1 MSHSS
6 CKSNDSNENF
16 AAGLSQQQH
25 HQHPQSHQSV
35 TSSFNDVEILA
46 QPVSYAPVRAMKHAP
61 TGIFKHGLKNA
72 RAKPDNSNYAPTH
85 NNLPTIGSNKHFT
98 QFRNQINQ
106 QQQQHQNSSITPDV
120 LNVNQQFHQ
129 QHDIVENGTS
139 NTNYN
144 NLNITTTNALGIG
157 GIGGIPSVVNNQH
170 YLLCNGGTGNAPQD
184 ATGNQSTAIV
194 NNINS
199 YNFDLNELKQPKT
212 TTKMLQKSSTGGNK
226 RSRQIREREQNNLG
240 GIGGGAGGSGAW
252 TIPFHDLN
260 LASSTTARLDSKSSA
275 KLFDDLKENVY
286 LEVSALIAA
295 NESRPQFL
303 INLFRDLQLIS
314 TSDPLRT
321 RLLQA
326 FKEVYSQYGESGP
339 NVLPQD
345 VSSSSNQVASD
356 NRQTSPNI
364 DYTSAESTPVVKY
377 LHSHMMRLSLD
388 LILYFF
394 HFISTVYTRSSII
407 YRRWTSQI
415 YYARC

>member
-1 MSHSS
+1 MFCIALNYSYSRQNLLSNSS
-6 CKSNDSNENF
+6 CKSNEDVCT
-16 AAGLSQQQH
+16 GLS
-25 HQHPQSHQSV
+25 
-35 TSSFNDVEILA
+35 
-46 QPVSYAPVRAMKHAP
+46 
-61 TGIFKHGLKNA
+61 NA
-72 RAKPDNSNYAPTH
+72 TQMTH
-85 NNLPTIGSNKHFT
+85 NNLPTIGSNKYFT

-106 QQQQHQNSSITPDV
+106 QQQQQQQNSSIVTPDV
-120 LNVNQQFHQ
+120 LNVNQQHFHQ
-129 QHDIVENGTS
+129 QHDIVENGGTS

-144 NLNITTTNALGIG
+144 NLNITTSNALGIG
-157 GIGGIPSVVNNQH
+157 GIASVVNNQQ
-170 YLLCNGGTGNAPQD
+170 YLLCNGGTGNVTAD
-184 ATGNQSTAIV
+184 GSLATGIQTNNQSSAIV

-240 GIGGGAGGSGAW
+240 GASGGGAGGTGAW
-252 TIPFHDLN
+252 TIPFLDLN
-260 LASSTTARLDSKSSA
+260 LASSAAARHDSKSSA

-339 NVLPQD
+339 NLLQED
-345 VSSSSNQVASD
+345 VSSSSNQVHTMQY
-356 NRQTSPNI
+356 N
-364 DYTSAESTPVVKY
+364 
-377 LHSHMMRLSLD
+377 
-388 LILYFF
+388 
-394 HFISTVYTRSSII
+394 
-407 YRRWTSQI
+407 
-415 YYARC
+415 